1 MDNRLR
7 HWPATSDARGV
18 IQICHGLGEHADR
31 YRRFADACHA
41 RGYSV
46 VAHNHR
52 GHGAEIPAGDLGHFA
67 DKDGWDRVIDDVAD
81 VRRRIDG
88 LYPGIRHVLLGHS
101 MGSYIAQSY
110 LMRYP
115 DATTALVL
123 SGSTWP
129 NRGEVSVARWLA
141 RIAIF
146 FRGPRVAGTLFDRMS
161 FGKFNQRFAP
171 NSTTFDWLSR
181 DDAEV
186 DIYIADPLCG
196 GPATSGL
203 WRDLFTG
210 LLEIS
215 KPASL
220 ARVPSSL
227 PILIAGGEVDPVGG
241 KAALTRL
248 AEAYR
253 QSGHDEV
260 TLTLYDGARHEI
272 LNETNRDDVTRDLL
286 DWIDSTTP

>member
-1 MDNRLR
+1 MPIDTGVSRT
-7 HWPATSDARGV
+7 HATRAAIRWWHITIAAMARRSRQETWG
-18 IQICHGLGEHADR
+18 ISQTKT
-31 YRRFADACHA
+31 
-41 RGYSV
+41 
-46 VAHNHR
+46 
-52 GHGAEIPAGDLGHFA
+52 AGTASSTMSRTCGDY
-67 DKDGWDRVIDDVAD
+67 
-81 VRRRIDG
+81 IDG

-171 NSTTFDWLSR
+171 NRTTFDWLSR

-286 DWIDSTTP
+286 DWIDSTSP